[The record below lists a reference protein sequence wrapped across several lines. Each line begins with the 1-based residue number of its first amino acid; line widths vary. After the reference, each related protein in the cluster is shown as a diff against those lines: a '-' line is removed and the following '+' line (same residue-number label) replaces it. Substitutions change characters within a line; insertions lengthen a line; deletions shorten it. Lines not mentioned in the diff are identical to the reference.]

1 MRFEEAYEGWH
12 VGWLT
17 QAQAAAILGVTE
29 RTFRRQ
35 MGRYE
40 IEGMDGLIDQRL
52 AQVSRRR
59 APVDEV
65 IGLVDLYR
73 REFAGWNVKHSTAF
87 AGGARWRARWHGPKP
102 AASTAGG
109 ASERRCRAGQY
120 GVAADRLLQGEVR
133 QLARVVPRGV
143 EERG

>member
-12 VGWLT
+12 VGRLT

-40 IEGMDGLIDQRL
+40 AEGMDGLIDQRL
-52 AQVSRRR
+52 AQVSHRRP
-59 APVDEV
+59 PVDEV

-73 REFAGWNVKHSTAF
+73 REFAGWNVKHF
-87 AGGARWRARWHGPKP
+87 HGFYRREHGGERGGKLPSERARAKARGKHRRRR
-102 AASTAGG
+102 
-109 ASERRCRAGQY
+109 ERAPLPGRSVRCGC
-120 GVAADRLLQGEVR
+120 
-133 QLARVVPRGV
+133 
-143 EERG
+143 